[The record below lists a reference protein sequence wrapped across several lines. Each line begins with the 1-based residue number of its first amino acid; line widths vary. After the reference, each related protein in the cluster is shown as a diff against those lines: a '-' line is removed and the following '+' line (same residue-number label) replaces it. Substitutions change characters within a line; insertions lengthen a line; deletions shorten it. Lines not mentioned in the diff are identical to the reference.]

1 MTFGFTLNAL
11 RDNLVFVTST
21 VLFISVRYSINQKRS
36 YFMMN
41 FDKRC
46 HWFWLSVITTHQYVT
61 NVGVIDL
68 EYLFVAFDELVTMET
83 RNRLAST
90 FSNTSSQFFLSC
102 LSIHLSTIAKQT
114 VAFQG
119 NAMFVTTIKKL
130 ERSYDSKCIWI
141 TGIWFAL
148 FLTAFEGVTYT
159 NI

>member
-21 VLFISVRYSINQKRS
+21 VLFISVRYSISQKRS

-41 FDKRC
+41 FDKRY

-68 EYLFVAFDELVTMET
+68 EYLFIAFDELVTMET
-83 RNRLAST
+83 RNRFGQHFFKHFFAV
-90 FSNTSSQFFLSC
+90 FLSC

-119 NAMFVTTIKKL
+119 NSMFVTTIKKL